1 MACEAVERNEPVLG
15 GVPAQQARLREERHV
30 RRMALGQPGRQE
42 GRDAV
47 AGRCIGDGHAGLAG
61 ECAQHEFEVLLLHA

>member
-1 MACEAVERNEPVLG
+1 MLG
-15 GVPAQQARLREERHV
+15 GIAAQQARLREKRHV
-30 RRMALGQPGRQE
+30 RRTAFGQPGIKE

-61 ECAQHEFEVLLLHA
+61 ERAQHELEIPLLNA